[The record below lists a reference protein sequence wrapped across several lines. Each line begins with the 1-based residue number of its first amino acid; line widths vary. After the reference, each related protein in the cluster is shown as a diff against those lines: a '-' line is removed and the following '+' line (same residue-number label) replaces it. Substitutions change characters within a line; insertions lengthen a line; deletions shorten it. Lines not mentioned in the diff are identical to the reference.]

1 MNDREGWTMPE
12 ETRAIGYI
20 CPVCG
25 QAVIASR
32 TAFQLA
38 AGDSVLPCPCGRSE
52 LRFHQL
58 GDRCE
63 VTVPCLFCARDH
75 TAVCANEAMLGRELL
90 ALSCPASGLGVC
102 QIGREDRVFQAMEK
116 LEAAVDK
123 LRMDDQADR
132 RGAFL
137 NETVMAEVLGELKDI
152 AARGG
157 VRCACGSADYGA
169 KVGYSAVD
177 LVCAACGAALRLGAA
192 TPDDLA
198 DLCARDTLTIPGKKD
213 R

>member
-1 MNDREGWTMPE
+1 MPE
-12 ETRAIGYI
+12 EKRAIGYI

-38 AGDSVLPCPCGRSE
+38 AGDTALPCPCGKSE
-52 LRFHQL
+52 LQFRQL

-63 VTVPCLFCARDH
+63 ITVPCLFCAKDH
-75 TAVCANEAMLGRELL
+75 RAVCANGALLRKELL

-102 QIGREDRVFQAMEK
+102 YIGREGRVFRAMEK

-123 LRMDDQADR
+123 LRQDDRADS

-137 NETVMAEVLGELKDI
+137 NEAVMAEVLGELKDI

-157 VRCACGSADYGA
+157 VRCGCGSPDYGV
-169 KVGYSAVD
+169 KVGYSSVD
-177 LVCAACGAALRLGAA
+177 LVCARCGAALRLPAA
-192 TPDDLA
+192 GPDDLD
-198 DLCARDTLTIPGKKD
+198 DLCARDSLTIPGKKA
-213 R
+213 